1 MKNSYKFLLKNL
13 NKEKQLKIKEENKF
27 IQRFLFR
34 KRLFKSSIYQQFKSK
49 KYWNWSNILFNHNNY
64 KLF

>member
-13 NKEKQLKIKEENKF
+13 TKEKQLKNKEENKF

-49 KYWNWSNILFNHNNY
+49 KY
-64 KLF
+64 